1 MREYDLLRQKQP
13 TLDHSLAALVV
24 LICGVGLVV
33 LYSASWFI
41 GERLMGSGYHFLL
54 RQLSWAVVG
63 GLAAW
68 LISRLDSRWWQK
80 AVPQL
85 LVVTLVLMLVPL
97 LPVVGRPLLGAR
109 RWIILGPLTFQP
121 SELLKLTMILYVANF
136 YSRRQDSLDDPKE
149 TFIPPMIVVLV
160 LSGLCLLQND
170 FSAAVFSFS
179 LGLAMMF
186 AAGLKLRFLLPTILI
201 GVPVGIVFLFARSY
215 RVERLMTYFNPY
227 EDPTGA
233 GYQLLAARRALTNGG
248 LLGVGPGAGV
258 RKLGGVPEVQAD
270 FIGAVFGEEF
280 GLVGIVAL
288 FSLFGFLFYKIFR
301 IAMTQKDPFEALVAT
316 GVAFSLALQ
325 FLINMGVVSGALPA
339 TGLPLPFFS
348 SGGSSL
354 FMNLVM
360 MGIVLSLTRRNDG
373 HQPL

>member
-1 MREYDLLRQKQP
+1 MRSYDALRQRQQN
-13 TLDHSLAALVV
+13 LDQSLAALVV
-24 LICGVGLVV
+24 LISGVGLVV
-33 LYSASWFI
+33 LYSSSWFI
-41 GERLMGSGYHFLL
+41 GERLLGSGYYFLF
-54 RQLSWAVVG
+54 RQLAWALVG
-63 GLAAW
+63 GVAAY
-68 LISRLDSRWWQK
+68 LVSRLDPAWWQR
-80 AVPQL
+80 AVPKL
-85 LVVTLVLMLVPL
+85 LVLTVILMFLPL

-136 YSRRQDSLDDPKE
+136 YSRRLDSLDDPKE

-170 FSAAVFSFS
+170 FSAAVFSFC
-179 LGLAMMF
+179 LGLGMMY
-186 AAGLKLRFLLPTILI
+186 AAGLRFRFLLPTILI

-215 RVERLMTYFNPY
+215 RVERLMTYLNPY
-227 EDPTGA
+227 EDPTGS
-233 GYQLLAARRALTNGG
+233 GYQLLAARRALVNGG
-248 LLGVGPGAGV
+248 FFGLGPGAGV

-270 FIGAVFGEEF
+270 FIGAVIGEEF
-280 GLVGIVAL
+280 GLAGIAAL
-288 FSLFGFLFYKIFR
+288 FALFGFLSYKIFR
-301 IAMTQKDPFEALVAT
+301 LGMIQKSPFEALVAT
-316 GVAFSLALQ
+316 GIAMTLSLQ

-339 TGLPLPFFS
+339 TGLTLPFFS

-360 MGIVLSLTRRNDG
+360 MGIVLSLTRRNNG